1 MKILLV
7 DDEADVAQTCSR
19 FLAETG
25 HDCVTA
31 LGEKR
36 VIAAV
41 VPPQN
46 SESVEIARICGASA
60 SFRLLYVMVILGH
73 IRRKI
78 VRFDVTQ
85 HPNLSGE
92 SPTCQTLWRSE
103 VNSNCRYRF
112 LNCQTTASCYRSRP

>member
-31 LGEKR
+31 PGEKR

-46 SESVEIARICGASA
+46 SESVEIARICGGLRVVSA
-60 SFRLLYVMVILGH
+60 ALRDGH
-73 IRRKI
+73 
-78 VRFDVTQ
+78 
-85 HPNLSGE
+85 PW
-92 SPTCQTLWRSE
+92 PRSE
-103 VNSNCRYRF
+103 ENC
-112 LNCQTTASCYRSRP
+112 AV